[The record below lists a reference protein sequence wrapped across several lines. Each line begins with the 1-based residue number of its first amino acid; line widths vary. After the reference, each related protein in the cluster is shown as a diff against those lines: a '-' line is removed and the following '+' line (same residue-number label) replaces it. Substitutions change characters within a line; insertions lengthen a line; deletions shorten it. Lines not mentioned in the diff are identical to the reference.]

1 MNVLKEIGELQKNY
15 KNLLSSNKLT
25 KKAMCELVIPFR
37 DKYHL
42 SDKDALSIARNE
54 MSIDEI
60 SRIIEGE

>member
-1 MNVLKEIGELQKNY
+1 MSVLKEIGELQKNI
-15 KNLLSSNKLT
+15 NLLSSNKLT
-25 KKAMCELVIPFR
+25 KKAICELVIPFR